1 MHIAEIVPAILSHN
15 LADAQNKIKLVEP
28 FVRRVKIDVMDG
40 QFVDKKTLSV
50 DEYAN
55 IKTPL
60 IREAQ
65 LMVREPEAYLNDCKN
80 FGIDLVEFH
89 LESLGNPWSVIQ
101 KSKSLGLKVGI
112 ALNPNTPL
120 ERAREY
126 LQSVD
131 LVLLMSVNPG
141 FGGQE
146 FIPETI
152 QRIKLLRAMWPKGI
166 IEVDGGLKKGIVGQC
181 AKAGANFL
189 VVGSGIF
196 GEENPAQT
204 LEDLQKEVQKLDE
217 S

>member
-1 MHIAEIVPAILSHN
+1 MMHEIVPAILSHN

-28 FVRRVKIDVMDG
+28 LVRRVQIDVMDG
-40 QFVDKKTLSV
+40 NFVDNKTLSV

-112 ALNPNTPL
+112 ALNPDTPL

-146 FIPETI
+146 FISETI

-196 GEENPAQT
+196 GEGNPAQT
-204 LEDLQKEVQKLDE
+204 LEELQKEAQLLD
-217 S
+217 

>member
-1 MHIAEIVPAILSHN
+1 MMHEIVPAILSHN

-28 FVRRVKIDVMDG
+28 LVRRVQIDVMDG
-40 QFVDKKTLSV
+40 NFVDNKTLSV

-146 FIPETI
+146 FISETI

-196 GEENPAQT
+196 GEENLAQT
-204 LEDLQKEVQKLDE
+204 LKDLQKEAQTLD
-217 S
+217 

>member
-1 MHIAEIVPAILSHN
+1 MHEIVPAILSHN

-28 FVRRVKIDVMDG
+28 LVRRVQIDVMDG
-40 QFVDKKTLSV
+40 NFVDNKTLSV

-146 FIPETI
+146 FISETI

-204 LEDLQKEVQKLDE
+204 LEELQKEVQKLDE

>member
-1 MHIAEIVPAILSHN
+1 MNQIVEIVPAILSHN
-15 LADAQNKIKLVEP
+15 LADAQNKIKLVES
-28 FVRRVKIDVMDG
+28 FVRRVQIDVMDG
-40 QFVDKKTLSV
+40 QFVDNETLSI
-50 DEYAN
+50 DEYAS

-65 LMVREPEAYLNDCKN
+65 LMVKNPEAYLNDCKN

-89 LESLGNPWSVIQ
+89 LESNGNPWSVIQ
-101 KSKSLGLKVGI
+101 KAKSLGMKVGI
-112 ALNPNTPL
+112 ALNPDTPL

-126 LQSVD
+126 LQSID

-146 FIPETI
+146 FIPQTI
-152 QRIKLLRAMWPKGI
+152 ERIKLLRAMWPDGI

-196 GEENPAQT
+196 GQENPAQT
-204 LEDLQKEVQKLDE
+204 LEELQKEAQMLD
-217 S
+217 

>member
-1 MHIAEIVPAILSHN
+1 MITEIVPAILSHN

-28 FVRRVKIDVMDG
+28 FVRRVQIDVMDG
-40 QFVDKKTLSV
+40 QFVDNKTLSV

-112 ALNPNTPL
+112 ALNPDTPL

-146 FIPETI
+146 FISETI

-204 LEDLQKEVQKLDE
+204 LKDLQKEAQSLD
-217 S
+217 